1 MIISLHLSLTFPLC
15 FSTPH
20 RLHHALELQ
29 GISGCRGAATVAL
42 IDFAE
47 LPILRV
53 NLLEKQTRRLESV
66 TVQVVDIRLS
76 SSSSLLV
83 SRHAMQIFAIIVNI
97 LQRANDLVAIRDKVV
112 FTQMLRRHQ
121 KKVNRAL
128 LTVDLLCKCRSHSD
142 ELYAWRKSSG
152 WDREGNCIRSES
164 LA

>member
-1 MIISLHLSLTFPLC
+1 MIISLHLSLTFLLR

-20 RLHHALELQ
+20 CLHNALELQ
-29 GISGCRGAATVAL
+29 GISCCGGAATIAL

-47 LPILRV
+47 LPILLV
-53 NLLEKQTRRLESV
+53 NPLEQQTRRFESV

-76 SSSSLLV
+76 SPSSLPV

-97 LQRANDLVAIRDKVV
+97 LQRANDLVATRDKVV
-112 FTQMLRRHQ
+112 LTQMLRRHQ

-142 ELYAWRKSSG
+142 ELYA
-152 WDREGNCIRSES
+152 
-164 LA
+164 